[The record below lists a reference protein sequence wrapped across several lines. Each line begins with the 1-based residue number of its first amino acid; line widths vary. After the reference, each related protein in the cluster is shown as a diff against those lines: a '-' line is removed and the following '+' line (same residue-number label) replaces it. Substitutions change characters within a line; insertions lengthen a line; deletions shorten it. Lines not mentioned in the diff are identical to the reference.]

1 MFCALTLHP
10 QNVDASPRDLNCLKD
25 TAGGDIRTLDK
36 LYDNVNSTYDDSH
49 MWLTVF
55 DGKRNG
61 NTVYVFFDTPVCVSK
76 VVFWNYSKTP
86 SRGVKEFEMLVDDVL
101 VFRGE
106 LSRAPEDD
114 GSGNDFGQSVLFTND
129 EQVVQ
134 EETSRGR
141 IKMGGDDG
149 GMMLFMDG
157 EEFDLKEEL
166 DKGGSGGGDGK
177 GLVRPSTSVSGGRR
191 KGK

>member
-61 NTVYVFFDTPVCVSK
+61 NTVYTQIHKLFKIEISI
-76 VVFWNYSKTP
+76 S
-86 SRGVKEFEMLVDDVL
+86 FEYLT
-101 VFRGE
+101 R
-106 LSRAPEDD
+106 
-114 GSGNDFGQSVLFTND
+114 
-129 EQVVQ
+129 
-134 EETSRGR
+134 
-141 IKMGGDDG
+141 
-149 GMMLFMDG
+149 
-157 EEFDLKEEL
+157 
-166 DKGGSGGGDGK
+166 
-177 GLVRPSTSVSGGRR
+177 
-191 KGK
+191 